1 MQRQVAKIFTVLAA
15 VLFLSISVFELHA
28 EARVGGSRSMGSR
41 GSRTYTKP
49 AAPTS
54 RPSQQKATQTPGSL
68 QQQPAAGGSFMRTMA
83 GGLMGGML
91 GSMLF
96 SSFAGAS
103 GGLGAG
109 GGIGLFEIALLGG
122 IAYLIY
128 RFMKKKREE
137 SMPAPALQP
146 GARFDAQANGPI
158 RMQPVEAA
166 YLPADSGLQHI
177 QQMDRNFDETAFQD
191 MVMDH
196 FFRIQAAWMN
206 RDLSS
211 ASGLMTDEMRLIMQG
226 NIDQLLKDK
235 QINRL
240 ENIAVRKV
248 EIAEAWQESGQDYI
262 TALVHANLLD
272 YTTDEATGAVVSG
285 SSTEPVRFEEFW
297 TFTRSVGSNPWQ
309 LSAIHQR

>member
-1 MQRQVAKIFTVLAA
+1 M
-15 VLFLSISVFELHA
+15 
-28 EARVGGSRSMGSR
+28 RS
-41 GSRTYTKP
+41 
-49 AAPTS
+49 
-54 RPSQQKATQTPGSL
+54 
-68 QQQPAAGGSFMRTMA
+68 MA

-103 GGLGAG
+103 GGLGGA
-109 GGIGLFEIALLGG
+109 GGIGLFEIALLAG

-137 SMPAPALQP
+137 RVLAPVHHPHASVATRQP
-146 GARFDAQANGPI
+146 EAV

-177 QQMDRNFDETAFQD
+177 QQMDRDFDETAFQD
-191 MVMDH
+191 MVMNH

-211 ASGLMTDEMRLIMQG
+211 VSGLLTDEMRTIMQG
-226 NIDQLLKDK
+226 DIDQLLKEK
-235 QINRL
+235 KINRL

-248 EIAEAWQESGQDYI
+248 EIAEAWQEAGQDYI
-262 TALVHANLLD
+262 TALDLSVLKRTGPSSDPLAAIRGSCQASINADPHHKKAPRCRHRGATQTNTFHRHHLQWMLDRPRHPGRLSHRVSHRRVHLGVQDARHQLPIFCILGD
-272 YTTDEATGAVVSG
+272 HLG
-285 SSTEPVRFEEFW
+285 SSNQHPV
-297 TFTRSVGSNPWQ
+297 VDPAGPG
-309 LSAIHQR
+309 I

>member
-1 MQRQVAKIFTVLAA
+1 M
-15 VLFLSISVFELHA
+15 
-28 EARVGGSRSMGSR
+28 RS
-41 GSRTYTKP
+41 
-49 AAPTS
+49 
-54 RPSQQKATQTPGSL
+54 
-68 QQQPAAGGSFMRTMA
+68 MA

-103 GGLGAG
+103 GGMAGG
-109 GGIGLFEIALLGG
+109 GGIGLFEIALLAG

-128 RFMKKKREE
+128 RFMKKRREQNQL
-137 SMPAPALQP
+137 APALHSSAP
-146 GARFDAQANGPI
+146 FGARQPEAI

-177 QQMDRNFDETAFQD
+177 QQMDRSFDETAFQD
-191 MVMDH
+191 MVMDY

-206 RDLSS
+206 RDLSTV
-211 ASGLMTDEMRLIMQG
+211 SGLLTEEMRTIMQG
-226 NIDQLLKDK
+226 DIDQLLKDK

-285 SSTEPVRFEEFW
+285 STTEPVRFEENW
-297 TFTRSVGSNPWQ
+297 TFVRDVGNNPWQ
-309 LSAIHQR
+309 LSGIHQR

>member
-1 MQRQVAKIFTVLAA
+1 M
-15 VLFLSISVFELHA
+15 
-28 EARVGGSRSMGSR
+28 RS
-41 GSRTYTKP
+41 
-49 AAPTS
+49 
-54 RPSQQKATQTPGSL
+54 
-68 QQQPAAGGSFMRTMA
+68 MA

-103 GGLGAG
+103 GGMPGS
-109 GGIGLFEIALLGG
+109 GGIGLFEIALLAG

-128 RFMKKKREE
+128 RFMKKKREQ
-137 SMPAPALQP
+137 SQLAPALNSSAP
-146 GARFDAQANGPI
+146 FGARQPEAI
-158 RMQPVEAA
+158 RMQPVETA

-177 QQMDRNFDETAFQD
+177 QQMDRSFDETAFQD
-191 MVMDH
+191 TVMNH
-196 FFRIQAAWMN
+196 FFRIQAAWMH

-211 ASGLMTDEMRLIMQG
+211 VSGLLTDEMRTTMQG
-226 NIDQLLKDK
+226 DIEQLLKDK

-285 SSTEPVRFEEFW
+285 STTEPVRFEEFW

>member
-1 MQRQVAKIFTVLAA
+1 
-15 VLFLSISVFELHA
+15 
-28 EARVGGSRSMGSR
+28 
-41 GSRTYTKP
+41 
-49 AAPTS
+49 
-54 RPSQQKATQTPGSL
+54 
-68 QQQPAAGGSFMRTMA
+68 
-83 GGLMGGML
+83 
-91 GSMLF
+91 MLF

-103 GGLGAG
+103 GGMAGG
-109 GGIGLFEIALLGG
+109 GGIGLFEIALLAG

-128 RFMKKKREE
+128 RFMKKKREQ
-137 SMPAPALQP
+137 SQLAPALHSSAP
-146 GARFDAQANGPI
+146 FGARQPEAI

-177 QQMDRNFDETAFQD
+177 QQMDRSFDETAFQD
-191 MVMDH
+191 MVMDY

-206 RDLSS
+206 RDLSTV
-211 ASGLMTDEMRLIMQG
+211 SGLLTEEMRTIMQG
-226 NIDQLLKDK
+226 DIDQLLKDK

-285 SSTEPVRFEEFW
+285 STTEPVRFEENW
-297 TFTRSVGSNPWQ
+297 TFVRAVGSNPWQ
-309 LSAIHQR
+309 LSGIHQR

>member
-1 MQRQVAKIFTVLAA
+1 MQRHVARVVTVLVA
-15 VLFLSISVFELHA
+15 VLFLSITVFELHA
-28 EARVGGSRSMGSR
+28 EARGGGSRSIGSR
-41 GSRTYTKP
+41 GSRTYSKP
-49 AAPTS
+49 AAPS
-54 RPSQQKATQTPGSL
+54 SQTAPQKATQAPGSM
-68 QQQPAAGGSFMRTMA
+68 QQPAAGGSFMRSMA

-103 GGLGAG
+103 GGLGGA
-109 GGIGLFEIALLGG
+109 GGIGLFEIALLAG

-137 SMPAPALQP
+137 RVLAPVHHPHASVATRQP
-146 GARFDAQANGPI
+146 EAV

-177 QQMDRNFDETAFQD
+177 QQMDRDFDETAFQD
-191 MVMDH
+191 MVMNH

-211 ASGLMTDEMRLIMQG
+211 VSGLLTDEMRTIMQG
-226 NIDQLLKDK
+226 DIDQLLKEK
-235 QINRL
+235 KINRL

-248 EIAEAWQESGQDYI
+248 EIAEAWQEAGQDYI

-272 YTTDEATGAVVSG
+272 YTTDETTGDVVSG
-285 SSTEPVRFEEFW
+285 SRTEPVRFEENW
-297 TFTRSVGSNPWQ
+297 TFVRSVGSNPWQ
-309 LSAIHQR
+309 LSGIHQR